1 MYVYKYRQATNIS
14 LFINIDSYSQDC
26 LMLIVTSND
35 GFWYDF
41 TIADELNTQ
50 SFNLALKC

>member
-1 MYVYKYRQATNIS
+1 MG
-14 LFINIDSYSQDC
+14 IDYYSQNY

-50 SFNLALKC
+50 SFSPALKC